1 MIVDCERLL
10 GSATLVAVTVAV
22 VATVTLGAVNIPPPV
37 IVPVL
42 AVHVTAGFEAW
53 ATLAENCCVPAEA
66 TLALLGETET
76 VIAEVPG
83 LAGFT
88 IM

>member
-1 MIVDCERLL
+1 VDWECLL

-22 VATVTLGAVNIPPPV
+22 VGTVTLGAVNIPLLV
-37 IVPVL
+37 IVPPL
-42 AVHVTAGFEAW
+42 AVQVTAVFEAW
-53 ATLAENCCVPAEA
+53 TTIAENCWVPADA
-66 TLALLGETET
+66 MLALLGETLT
-76 VIAEVPG
+76 VIPASPW